1 MLDQFL
7 LIFFLAARISG
18 YADAYNSARPARLE
32 DIDLMWRTVQAV
44 ESLNKRGKCC
54 RICPAHGD
62 FLAFHSKYECPRK
75 RCRCKKCKDLKEFMK
90 ANRPQRGRTGGFTGE
105 GTFVRYCI

>member
-44 ESLNKRGKCC
+44 ESLNKRG
-54 RICPAHGD
+54 
-62 FLAFHSKYECPRK
+62 SKRVLHLHIVSCS
-75 RCRCKKCKDLKEFMK
+75 
-90 ANRPQRGRTGGFTGE
+90 
-105 GTFVRYCI
+105 